1 MNIRRTAAKAISI
14 AALSATIAVAMPAV
28 VSAQSVDFSGKT
40 VEIMVNFAAGG
51 ATDAAARLITPYIAR
66 HLPGTP
72 GVIVTNRPGAG
83 GTAAVDYMIDS
94 VAPNG
99 MTIGYFSG
107 TPLRWALGIDQV
119 PEQTGDLIYV
129 AGKSVNL
136 IVVQRTDLA
145 VDFDT
150 LKGYDGPLF
159 MAVNNP
165 TNHISIRMRL
175 LADAL
180 DLGSFELITGYE
192 TQGRMVAAAR
202 ADEVNLTETND
213 TYFGSNRAAIEG
225 DDVLAV
231 LAQMGEFVDGRIVA
245 QRGLED
251 IPVFD
256 TLWHQHAA
264 QELDSP
270 EYRAWLALH
279 QAMAAQNVF
288 ILPTNT
294 PAELVSAWEAAIL
307 AAYEDE
313 EYLAQIR
320 EIGLPNA
327 SSIDTAGISTLMRE
341 MKATFEDPAVRA
353 AIEAAIARNMQ

>member
-1 MNIRRTAAKAISI
+1 MAICKTAAKALSI
-14 AALSATIAVAMPAV
+14 VAISATIAVSLPAKT
-28 VSAQSVDFSGKT
+28 SAQTADFSGKT
-40 VEIMVNFAAGG
+40 VEVMVNFAAGG
-51 ATDAAARLITPYIAR
+51 ATDAAARLITPFIAR
-66 HLPGTP
+66 HLPGNP
-72 GVIVTNRPGAG
+72 DIFVSNRAGAG
-83 GTAAVDYMIDS
+83 GTAAVDYMINS

-119 PEQTGDLIYV
+119 PEQTGDLVYV

-136 IVVQRTDLA
+136 IVVQRADLPFG
-145 VDFDT
+145 FDT
-150 LKGYDGPLF
+150 MQGYDEPLF

-180 DLGSFELITGYE
+180 DLGRFELITGYE

-213 TYFGSNRAAIEG
+213 TYFGSNRAALEG
-225 DDVLAV
+225 DDVLSV
-231 LAQMGEFVDGRIVA
+231 LGQMGEFVGDGIVA
-245 QRGLED
+245 QSGLED

-256 TLWHQHAA
+256 TLWHEHASS
-264 QELDSP
+264 QIDSP
-270 EYRAWLALH
+270 EYRAWVALH

-294 PAELVSAWEAAIL
+294 PPEFVSAWEAAIL

-313 EYLAQIR
+313 EYLALTR
-320 EIGLPNA
+320 DIGLPNA
-327 SSIDTAGISTLMRE
+327 SSIDTAGITKLMVE
-341 MKATFEDPAVRA
+341 MKATFEDPEVRA
-353 AIEAAIARNMQ
+353 AIETAIERNMQ